1 MTKEE
6 LRNNIKCPY
15 SIEIW
20 DKIFNKDW
28 EKISREMNEAL
39 DGLDYWEVVPSDA
52 NDSDSYAK
60 KYRTIRTQEQGK
72 PNQ

>member
-15 SIEIW
+15 FREIW

-28 EKISREMNEAL
+28 EKISKEMNEAL
-39 DGLDYWEVVPSDA
+39 DGLDYWEVVQHDA

-60 KYRTIRTQEQGK
+60 KYRTIRTQE
-72 PNQ
+72 

>member
-15 SIEIW
+15 FREIW

-39 DGLDYWEVVPSDA
+39 DGLDYWEVVQHDA
-52 NDSDSYAK
+52 NDSDSYTK
-60 KYRTIRTQEQGK
+60 KYRTIRTQE
-72 PNQ
+72 

>member
-15 SIEIW
+15 FREIW

-28 EKISREMNEAL
+28 EKISKEMNEAL
-39 DGLDYWEVVPSDA
+39 DGLDYWEVVPQDA
-52 NDSDSYAK
+52 NNSFSYAK
-60 KYRTIRTQEQGK
+60 EYRTIRTQEQGK

>member
-1 MTKEE
+1 MTNE
-6 LRNNIKCPY
+6 NIKCPY
-15 SIEIW
+15 FREIW

-28 EKISREMNEAL
+28 GKISREMNEAL

>member
-15 SIEIW
+15 FREIW
-20 DKIFNKDW
+20 DKISNKDW

-52 NDSDSYAK
+52 NYSDSYDK
-60 KYRTIRTQEQGK
+60 KYRTIRTQEK
-72 PNQ
+72 CRPNQ